1 LLNPRPTKFYKYV
14 PAPVYKE
21 EDYLKT
27 LKKNNEEMGI
37 PYKDPQLPKYEI
49 VVKPEPKKEP
59 ELTFSDR
66 IYVKMKILKSGIV
79 RIKMDASIASL
90 HEKYYKKALRPPMKS
105 ILSAYK
111 SMGFSPQF
119 LEKIKNRFAWKVK
132 EQKRIEKVVDKIF
145 NKEPAKKVKKK
156 KKEEEEIVE
165 EIVEEPPED
174 EEEKDHAPEE
184 DEGLD
189 IEPDADE
196 DVEEPV
202 DEEEYLSD

>member
-1 LLNPRPTKFYKYV
+1 MYKRPPSRPRLVHTSRGPHKIAEGSFLYGLLNPHPTKFYKYV

-37 PYKDPQLPKYEI
+37 SYKDPQLPKYEI

-119 LEKIKNRFAWKVK
+119 LEKIKNSFAWKLK
-132 EQKRIEKVVDKIF
+132 EQKRIEKVIDNIF
-145 NKEPAKKVKKK
+145 NKEPVKKVKKK
-156 KKEEEEIVE
+156 ENEEIVE
-165 EIVEEPPED
+165 E
-174 EEEKDHAPEE
+174 
-184 DEGLD
+184 EG
-189 IEPDADE
+189 
-196 DVEEPV
+196 
-202 DEEEYLSD
+202 